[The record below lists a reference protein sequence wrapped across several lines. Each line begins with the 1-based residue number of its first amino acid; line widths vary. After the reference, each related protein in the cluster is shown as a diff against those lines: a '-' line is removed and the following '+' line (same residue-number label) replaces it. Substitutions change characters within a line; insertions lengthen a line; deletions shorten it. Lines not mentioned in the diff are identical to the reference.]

1 MSKGVKDKVKEL
13 LAIADIKINGKRPWD
28 IQVKDERFYACILSK
43 NSLGLGESYMDG
55 WWECR
60 AIDEMIS
67 KILTANLQKKVKFN
81 RSLIWL
87 WLKSQM
93 INMQSKSRAYEVG
106 EKHYD
111 AGNELYRYMLDKRMM
126 YSCGYWKAAKN
137 LDQAQVDKL
146 DLICK
151 KLELKPGMTV
161 LDLGC
166 GWGGFA
172 KFAAEKYKV
181 KVLGITI
188 SKEQA
193 KFARENCRG
202 LNVKI
207 KLQDY
212 RSLNQKFDRIVSIG
226 MFEHV
231 GFKNYKEFM
240 KIASN
245 CLEDNGLF
253 LLHTI
258 GSNYSTRS
266 NSEPWLNKY
275 IFPNGQL
282 PSVKQIAE
290 ASEKYFI
297 LEDWHNFGK
306 DYDPTLMA
314 WDSNFV
320 KNWDKIKKTGNYNER
335 FKRMWEYYLLS
346 CAGGSRSKHIQLWQ
360 IIFSKEKKEKYLSVR

>member
-1 MSKGVKDKVKEL
+1 
-13 LAIADIKINGKRPWD
+13 
-28 IQVKDERFYACILSK
+28 
-43 NSLGLGESYMDG
+43 MDG

-126 YSCGYWKAAKN
+126 YSCGYWKNAKN

-161 LDLGC
+161 LDIGC

-172 KFAAEKYKV
+172 KFAAERYKV
-181 KVLGITI
+181 EVLGITI

-193 KFARENCRG
+193 KFAKENCKG
-202 LNVKI
+202 LKVEI
-207 KLQDY
+207 RLQDY
-212 RSLNQKFDRIVSIG
+212 RSLNKKFDRIVSIG

-314 WDSNFV
+314 WDSNFMR
-320 KNWDKIKKTGNYNER
+320 NWDKIKKTGDYNER

-360 IIFSKEKKEKYLSVR
+360 IVFSKEKKEKYLSVR